1 MLTPW
6 YRAEYESRHAGV
18 LAFVPSSVMRKLPV
32 EPPFDMEGALRE
44 SALTIVGLPA
54 SERTESKLVDKLV
67 ELARA
72 VPKKHQDAF
81 MMRLTAIIEQCKL
94 VAPEADELDP
104 TLKAKYAELKCMWNH
119 SILKNPITRMIH
131 QGAWSWA
138 NAVEAE
144 DELYPERKAEREAR
158 AQALAEQEKQ
168 REAEKHEIAMQHV
181 ARCERFIRDNRNPSL
196 RLGNLYRGVTEEA
209 LRSVFAEFGTITR
222 INIPKSRE
230 TGETRGFA
238 FIDYASPQ
246 HAATAYIAHN
256 DIPLILEGETV
267 RVEFAA
273 SELRSAAAPRRK

>member
-1 MLTPW
+1 MRRMP
-6 YRAEYESRHAGV
+6 AEP
-18 LAFVPSSVMRKLPV
+18 AFDIDGCVEKSV
-32 EPPFDMEGALRE
+32 
-44 SALTIVGLPA
+44 LTIAGLPA

-67 ELARA
+67 ELALT
-72 VPKKHQDAF
+72 VPKKHQEAF
-81 MMRLTAIIEQCKL
+81 MMHITAVIEKCNL
-94 VAPEADELDP
+94 VAPKADELDP
-104 TLKAKYAELKCMWNH
+104 VLKAQYDQLKTQWRM
-119 SILKNPITRMIH
+119 SMMQNPITRMMCD
-131 QGAWSWA
+131 GSWSWA

-144 DELYPERKAEREAR
+144 DQMYPERKAEREAR
-158 AQALAEQEKQ
+158 ALALIEEEKRLETDKQAV
-168 REAEKHEIAMQHV
+168 AMEHM
-181 ARCERFIRDNRNPSL
+181 ARCQRLIRDNRNPSL